1 MNPLLSQFISSNLV
15 LLTDEVVNEFVVELE
30 KKYSNSIQAVI
41 FYGSCMRERNY
52 QAAVLDF
59 YVIVDS
65 YRDAYQKWGPI
76 FLNKLLPPN
85 VFFIQVDVAGQEY
98 QAKYALVSRRDLSK
112 YTSQHAFHSYFWAR
126 FAQPIALVFVRDETV
141 KQWLVSAQ
149 EQAITTLLRK
159 VRCMLSSEFSSQELW
174 TKALRLTY
182 AAELRA
188 EPISRAD
195 TIYKNSCSYYD
206 GITEVV
212 RDQITNNQ
220 KANLNKFLCSF
231 LWKLRIGLGKLLSV
245 ARLLKATFTFSNGVD
260 YIAWKIK
267 KHTGEKIVVTDRLRK
282 YPWIF
287 CWPLLWRLVRSGNVR

>member
-1 MNPLLSQFISSNLV
+1 MNPLLNQFISSNLV

-65 YRDAYQKWGPI
+65 YRDAYQKLLPTI
-76 FLNKLLPPN
+76 LNKLLPPN
-85 VFFIQVDVAGQEY
+85 VFFIQVDVAGQQY

-112 YTSQHAFHSYFWAR
+112 YTSQRTFHSYFWAR
-126 FAQPIALVFVRDETV
+126 FAQPIALVFVRDETA
-141 KQWLVSAQ
+141 KQWLVSIQ
-149 EQAITTLLRK
+149 EQAIITLLRK
-159 VRCMLSSEFSSQELW
+159 VRCMLSSEYSSQELW

-182 AAELRA
+182 AAELRT

-195 TIYKNSCSYYD
+195 IIYKNNCSYYD
-206 GITEVV
+206 GITEIVQ
-212 RDQITNNQ
+212 DQIASNQ
-220 KANLNKFLCSF
+220 KANLNKFLCNI

-245 ARLLKATFTFSNGVD
+245 ARLLKAIFTFSNGVD

-287 CWPLLWRLVRSGNVR
+287 CWPLLWRLVRGGNVR